1 MIKVDNGSTE
11 IMVDSMEELF
21 MDVKNVISSF
31 VKFSKSFQV
40 PDEVIEQTLVK
51 MIVDGFNDKGDLQIM
66 DDDRKRG

>member
-21 MDVKNVISSF
+21 LDVKNVIASF
-31 VKFSKSFQV
+31 VKFSKSLQV

-51 MIVDGFNDKGDLQIM
+51 MIVDGFNDNGKLEIM
-66 DDDRKRG
+66 GRE

>member
-31 VKFSKSFQV
+31 VKFGKSFQV
-40 PDEVIEQTLVK
+40 PDEVIEQTLIK
-51 MIVDGFNDKGDLQIM
+51 MIVDGFNDKGDLKIM
-66 DDDRKRG
+66 GRE